1 MVITEKLLVEWN
13 GSQKSYYEEKGYR
26 FTKFGDKFEV
36 RFEDIPH
43 SSDKFIDVQCDY
55 CGKIFSMQVKNIIE
69 VRQLFPRWHV
79 VIVRL

>member
-55 CGKIFSMQVKNIIE
+55 CEKNIFYASKKI
-69 VRQLFPRWHV
+69 L
-79 VIVRL
+79 

>member
-43 SSDKFIDVQCDY
+43 SSDKLMYNVT
-55 CGKIFSMQVKNIIE
+55 
-69 VRQLFPRWHV
+69 
-79 VIVRL
+79 IVEKYFLCK